1 MRILQICSKPP
12 FPPVDGGTLA
22 MNQVTSFFLEFGW
35 SIKVL
40 AFETQK
46 HPVLLEKYTKEYI
59 NNTNFESIKIDT
71 SLKLWDA
78 FLNLFSK
85 KSYHLQRFEHKTIE
99 TKLEQLLQNE
109 EYDIIWFE
117 GLYATSHLDFI
128 QSRSKAKL
136 VLRAHNVEFL
146 IWERLAHETRSWIK
160 KRYLN
165 LLAAR
170 LKRYELQTLNK
181 VDVVYTISTI
191 DKAILSTLQCKAEL
205 AVLPFGVDVQQII
218 EKHIQP
224 KNKIFHLAAMDWPP
238 NLEAVNWFVDEIWP
252 ILKTLNKEVA
262 VYLAGRSMPPT
273 LIAKSEERLIITGEV
288 DDPECFMKNHG
299 VMIVPLKSGSGI
311 RIKIAEGLA
320 QGKVIVS
327 TTIGAEGYEVE
338 NNKNIIIADHAYDFA
353 EKINLILNNQQ
364 FHNEIAENAI
374 KFAEEN
380 LNRKKIGITLKS
392 EVIKIT
398 AN

>member
-35 SIKVL
+35 SVKVL

-46 HPVLLEKYTKEYI
+46 HPVQLEQYTQEYI
-59 NNTNFESIKIDT
+59 KNTDFESIKIDT
-71 SLKLWDA
+71 RIKLWDA
-78 FLNLFSK
+78 FLNLFSN
-85 KSYHLQRFEHKTIE
+85 KSYHLQRFEHKAIE
-99 TKLEQLLQNE
+99 TKLAQLLQNE
-109 EYDIIWFE
+109 DYDLIWFE

-128 QSRSKAKL
+128 QSKSKAKL
-136 VLRAHNVEFL
+136 VIRAHNVEFL
-146 IWERLAHETRSWIK
+146 IWERLANATRSWIK
-160 KRYLN
+160 KSYLN
-165 LLAAR
+165 LLASR

-191 DKAILSTLQCKAEL
+191 DKAILSELQCKTEL
-205 AVLPFGVDVQQII
+205 AVLPFGVDVQQIN
-218 EKHIQP
+218 KPIQP
-224 KNKIFHLAAMDWPP
+224 NNKIFHLAAMDWPP
-238 NLEAVNWFVDEIWP
+238 NLEAVNWFIDEIWP
-252 ILKTLNKEVA
+252 ILKTLNKEVE
-262 VYLAGRSMPPT
+262 VYLAGRSMPQA
-273 LIAKSEERLIITGEV
+273 LIAKSEERLIISGEV
-288 DDPECFMKNHG
+288 NDPENFINKHG

-327 TTIGAEGYEVE
+327 TTIGAEGYAVE
-338 NNKNIIIADHAYDFA
+338 NNRNIIIADHAKDFA
-353 EKINLILNNQQ
+353 EKINMILNNQH
-364 FHNEIAENAI
+364 FHAEIAENAI
-374 KFAEEN
+374 KFAQDN
-380 LNRKKIGITLKS
+380 LNRKKIDITLKS